1 MKYMTPAQ
9 LKLAIVAI
17 GVVSIMTPMTSAMAT
32 TQILRQTIH
41 ADNRCSHM
49 TIATA
54 EHVTNAADCE
64 VFSPNVASVV
74 IDDSGVLMARGVY
87 DAVHDNG
94 SLIIHFNG
102 RDYGVGSSE
111 LTTKGNL
118 WELSLDTKQLS
129 PRLQGGKEYTG
140 EVSMTTMSP
149 HGVAAQHVVTFT
161 VTAPITTTP
170 EVSPQPGVTTPSQSL
185 PQRIITA
192 LADTGQSIGLIIAAA
207 AMMILAAGWL
217 VIWRRKR
224 RRKEGG

>member
-1 MKYMTPAQ
+1 MKYMTPTQ

-17 GVVSIMTPMTSAMAT
+17 GVVGIITPMTSAMAT

-41 ADNRCSHM
+41 ADSRCSHT
-49 TIATA
+49 TIAAA
-54 EHVTNAADCE
+54 EHAANAADCE
-64 VFSPNVASVV
+64 VFSPSVASVV
-74 IDDSGVLMARGVY
+74 IDDNGVLMARGVY

-94 SLIIHFNG
+94 SLIIRFNG
-102 RDYGVGSSE
+102 HDYGVRSSE

-140 EVSMTTMSP
+140 EVSMTTVSP
-149 HGVAAQHVVTFT
+149 HGAAAQHTIAFT

-170 EVSPQPGVTTPSQSL
+170 EASPQPGVATPSQSL

-207 AMMILAAGWL
+207 AMMIIAAGWL